1 MWRLDSS
8 TSSWAAR
15 GRTTQGSTPMTSR
28 GTACS
33 TARRTLGAST
43 AWTPATWTSYPRW
56 RHRNGPTTALRTGA
70 GATSG
75 WRPAEHE
82 HRRHHRFGLR
92 STRLGGARLVA
103 GAAGDAAAGAV
114 QDLPTVSRLGGP
126 PAS

>member
-1 MWRLDSS
+1 YDFLIWSLAKEPQGGEVEVWAGWTWDD
-8 TSSWAAR
+8 TAPDEQDAWAAR

-82 HRRHHRFGLR
+82 HR
-92 STRLGGARLVA
+92 
-103 GAAGDAAAGAV
+103 
-114 QDLPTVSRLGGP
+114 
-126 PAS
+126 